1 MLITKFK
8 LLISMCIYFACMPS
22 VVDAETYYPGA
33 GGRMGIIDYY
43 TDEEPKSEPVP
54 AAYGDVFEPIKSVCS
69 CSEKALPAIE
79 QDLLKKMKEIN
90 NNEPITGSFGMYM
103 NTDSIQFQKEYA
115 KIADTNKLVSDE
127 VFSFVNKK
135 LGNNIELVSLKSSWV
150 TFNTEPAYM
159 LVALDV
165 EYDDHSWN
173 STIKQGTIICFCEGL
188 SGDDINARKSVPD
201 YPLHIMKI
209 VSKDILGNK
218 YLLCSG
224 ENGQYSLMN
233 SK

>member
-1 MLITKFK
+1 MSEEICAK
-8 LLISMCIYFACMPS
+8 LL
-22 VVDAETYYPGA
+22 T
-33 GGRMGIIDYY
+33 
-43 TDEEPKSEPVP
+43 VP
-54 AAYGDVFEPIKSVCS
+54 
-69 CSEKALPAIE
+69 
-79 QDLLKKMKEIN
+79 
-90 NNEPITGSFGMYM
+90 
-103 NTDSIQFQKEYA
+103 
-115 KIADTNKLVSDE
+115 
-127 VFSFVNKK
+127 
-135 LGNNIELVSLKSSWV
+135 SSWV

>member
-69 CSEKALPAIE
+69 CSEKALPVIE

-127 VFSFVNKK
+127 V
-135 LGNNIELVSLKSSWV
+135 
-150 TFNTEPAYM
+150 
-159 LVALDV
+159 
-165 EYDDHSWN
+165 
-173 STIKQGTIICFCEGL
+173 
-188 SGDDINARKSVPD
+188 
-201 YPLHIMKI
+201 
-209 VSKDILGNK
+209 
-218 YLLCSG
+218 
-224 ENGQYSLMN
+224 
-233 SK
+233 